1 MCIHL
6 YLLVI
11 TVNFTQ
17 VGYNFDEDQG
27 TGTAQVELML
37 SNPSSFE
44 IIVRLMT
51 NDGTATSVNNSEC
64 VMADSDNDYLYG
76 LYIGTFPADETSTY
90 VDIPICNDIVLEGD
104 ETFSISIVSS
114 SHPNVVKNGSPDH
127 VNITI
132 IDNDGKGCINLH
144 TCQFL
149 PAISYHRHHRE
160 L

>member
-44 IIVRLMT
+44 IIVHLMT
-51 NDGTATSVNNSEC
+51 NDGTATGVNNSEC
-64 VMADSDNDYLYG
+64 MTVDSDNDYLYG
-76 LYIGTFPADETSTY
+76 LNTGAFPAGLTSTY
-90 VDIPICNDIVLEGD
+90 VDISICNDIVLEGD

-132 IDNDGKGCINLH
+132 IDNDGKCVNLH

>member
-6 YLLVI
+6 CLLVI

-17 VGYNFDEDQG
+17 VGYSFDEG
-27 TGTAQVELML
+27 NGTAQVELML

-44 IIVRLMT
+44 IIVHIMT
-51 NDGTATSVNNSEC
+51 DDDTATSVNNSEC
-64 VMADSDNDYLYG
+64 MAADSDNDYLYR
-76 LYIGTFPADETSTY
+76 LSIGTFPAGITSTY
-90 VDIPICNDIVLEGD
+90 VNISMCDDIVLEGD
-104 ETFSISIVSS
+104 ETYSVSIVSS
-114 SHPNVVKNGSPDH
+114 SHPDDVKNGSPDH

-132 IDNDGKGCINLH
+132 VDNDGKCCVNLH
-144 TCQFL
+144 SCQFL